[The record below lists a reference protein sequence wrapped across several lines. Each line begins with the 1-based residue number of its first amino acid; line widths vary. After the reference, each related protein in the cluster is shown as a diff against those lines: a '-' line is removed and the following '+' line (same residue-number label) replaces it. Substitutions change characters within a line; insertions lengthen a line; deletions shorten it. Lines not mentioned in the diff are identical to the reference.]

1 MKLYSKESTS
11 NVFRKNK
18 LYNANHRIFAT
29 ILEDAGVEVAKSIVK
44 ELKNDEEIH
53 TEESVSVPSKE

>member
-1 MKLYSKESTS
+1 MKLYSKESTT

-29 ILEDAGVEVAKSIVK
+29 VLEDAGIEIAKSLVK
-44 ELKNDEEIH
+44 EIKNDEKIH
-53 TEESVSVPSKE
+53 LKKSIPISSKE